1 MYTDLYTQ
9 VCTYTGE
16 AKIKYYQV
24 NKEGYHELAEGLFMD
39 LICSRPEMPDSNF
52 LYTDVTHSLVWDDP
66 DASTPQGIRFF
77 LFQEIPNSSSP
88 SPEEFLEKVVLSEDG
103 APLAFEPKINLRI
116 KEYLHVGRLFYLIP
130 VLVNNITG
138 SIPEELFEGQ
148 CIKLLNDNTLKLYIP
163 WLGSFEYAEKEGVGL
178 IRFPYWSKEIAI
190 TKIMDITVRDEY
202 RNPVSFTL
210 YDNRTIRLHLT
221 RKDGFYD
228 FILQKI
234 NSGCLSATFL
244 SYPYPLPLVR
254 LRIDSVSGFRGRE
267 VCIPVTARN
276 MNSITDFTMPF
287 YFHQDSL
294 KFAGLQNI
302 HPLLAPVIEGA
313 HYRLGDYEVLS
324 LRPWPGWNDTLI
336 IPNGA
341 VLFEICVTPLVTGPA
356 SIPISTIP
364 PGPNGDSLRFEI
376 IGIEADHVANT
387 GIVRLPDDNRFLL
400 ESRLLCSETPGHFD
414 LELNIFGHSAPYTY
428 SFPGSE
434 IPDSTFSD
442 SVIIIRDIPYGRR
455 DLNVSN
461 RFGSTSAGYIDV
473 SPESLSGRFI
483 ARVDSASVLPPS
495 CGKPLGQ
502 VPLSVTPSHGNYQ
515 FLWVEG
521 KREFTEPLMTGI
533 PPGLHTFRITDE
545 NHCSLDLSYD
555 MQAASGL
562 TLAWD
567 EEDLV
572 LCPGEEKIPLNL
584 KIPTPNY
591 HLQIDDGDT
600 LVPSDSIILKQGAH
614 SLSVWDGSCRID
626 TTLFVSKV
634 DRVRID
640 PPLPEE
646 VHLSTEISLQFTVR
660 AKPELWDARWIF
672 HGEVVSDS
680 FILDWFPPGNGILF
694 FEASFPPG
702 CVLTDSVR
710 IILPSDEIMEKEFSL
725 PNAFSPNADGFN
737 DFYSIPLSEGI
748 VDVSEFQIF
757 DRYGSLIYEGPK
769 QSAGS
774 ATGHSWDGNI
784 NGQEASPGVYIVKAV
799 LHLAN
804 GESEEMVWTI
814 QLIR

>member
-1 MYTDLYTQ
+1 MED
-9 VCTYTGE
+9 
-16 AKIKYYQV
+16 
-24 NKEGYHELAEGLFMD
+24 HRELLQGLFLD
-39 LICSRPEMPDSNF
+39 WECHGEQNGDSIF
-52 LYTDVTHSLVWDDP
+52 LYADLTEHRLLWEDP

-267 VCIPVTARN
+267 VCIPVTART

-376 IGIEADHVANT
+376 IGIE
-387 GIVRLPDDNRFLL
+387 
-400 ESRLLCSETPGHFD
+400 
-414 LELNIFGHSAPYTY
+414 
-428 SFPGSE
+428 
-434 IPDSTFSD
+434 
-442 SVIIIRDIPYGRR
+442 
-455 DLNVSN
+455 
-461 RFGSTSAGYIDV
+461 
-473 SPESLSGRFI
+473 
-483 ARVDSASVLPPS
+483 
-495 CGKPLGQ
+495 
-502 VPLSVTPSHGNYQ
+502 
-515 FLWVEG
+515 
-521 KREFTEPLMTGI
+521 
-533 PPGLHTFRITDE
+533 
-545 NHCSLDLSYD
+545 
-555 MQAASGL
+555 
-562 TLAWD
+562 
-567 EEDLV
+567 
-572 LCPGEEKIPLNL
+572 
-584 KIPTPNY
+584 
-591 HLQIDDGDT
+591 
-600 LVPSDSIILKQGAH
+600 
-614 SLSVWDGSCRID
+614 
-626 TTLFVSKV
+626 
-634 DRVRID
+634 
-640 PPLPEE
+640 
-646 VHLSTEISLQFTVR
+646 
-660 AKPELWDARWIF
+660 
-672 HGEVVSDS
+672 
-680 FILDWFPPGNGILF
+680 
-694 FEASFPPG
+694 
-702 CVLTDSVR
+702 
-710 IILPSDEIMEKEFSL
+710 
-725 PNAFSPNADGFN
+725 
-737 DFYSIPLSEGI
+737 
-748 VDVSEFQIF
+748 
-757 DRYGSLIYEGPK
+757 
-769 QSAGS
+769 
-774 ATGHSWDGNI
+774 
-784 NGQEASPGVYIVKAV
+784 
-799 LHLAN
+799 
-804 GESEEMVWTI
+804 
-814 QLIR
+814 